1 MSILARLKPEFW
13 DYSDVAGGPHEH
25 LFNFRRK
32 WTRAAFL
39 MAAVALI
46 PLIFLSAVN
55 YYITQRSIELEKL
68 FLTERLVSNTQR
80 TIFFFFSE
88 RRSALDFII
97 EENSFENLN
106 RPGALPQILKNLKNS
121 FGGFTDLGLI
131 DQHGKQRG
139 YVGPFKLEGKD
150 YSNQDWYKEVFE
162 NRIYISDVFLGF
174 RQVPHI
180 VIAVK
185 RVLPDGIFY
194 ILRATLD
201 IKKMNDLLLS
211 LDMAG
216 RGDAFLINREGILQ
230 TPSHYYGKVLEKLT
244 LPVPKYAPKT
254 KVIEGNDSNDVPLF
268 IGYRY
273 ITDTPFVFIV
283 VKHKEELMKSWYKT
297 RTELIVFLLIGIAII
312 LFVILG
318 VSTYMVN
325 RIYVAD
331 QKRVMAL
338 HEVEYSN
345 KLASIGRLAAGVAH
359 EINNP
364 LAIINENAGLI
375 KDLITIKKEFANN
388 PQLIST
394 VDSIIFSVKRC
405 GAITRRLLDFARH
418 MDASIQS
425 INLKETIEGVLGFF
439 GKEAEYRSITV
450 SVEVPGDMPPLET
463 DRGKL
468 QQILLNL
475 LNNAYEAMSDGGQ
488 VGIMAKNEAKD
499 SVLISITDDGC
510 GIPGED
516 LKRVF
521 EPFFSTKTGRGGT
534 GLGLSITYSLV
545 QELGG
550 SISVKSELEKG
561 TVFTIILPLK
571 IKLKENKN
579 QANTVSL

>member
-1 MSILARLKPEFW
+1 
-13 DYSDVAGGPHEH
+13 
-25 LFNFRRK
+25 
-32 WTRAAFL
+32 
-39 MAAVALI
+39 MAAVTLI

-55 YYITQRSIELEKL
+55 YYITQRSIESEKL
-68 FLTERLVSNTQR
+68 SLTERLVSNTQR
-80 TIFFFFSE
+80 TIFFFFAE

-97 EENSFENLN
+97 EENSFESLN
-106 RPGALPQILKNLKNS
+106 RPGALPQIFKNLKNS

-150 YSNQDWYKEVFE
+150 YSDQDWFKEVFE
-162 NRIYISDVFLGF
+162 NRVYMSDVFWGF

-185 RVLPDGIFY
+185 RVLPDGISY

-201 IKKMNDLLLS
+201 MNKMNDLLLS
-211 LDMAG
+211 LEMDG

-244 LPVPKYAPKT
+244 LPIPKYAPKT
-254 KVIEGNDSNDVPLF
+254 KVIEGNDPNGVPLF
-268 IGYRY
+268 VGYKY
-273 ITDTPFVFIV
+273 ITDTPFVLIV

-312 LFVILG
+312 LFVIFG

-388 PQLIST
+388 PKLITT
-394 VDSIIFSVKRC
+394 VDAIVFSVKRC
-405 GAITRRLLDFARH
+405 AAITRRLLDFARH
-418 MDASIQS
+418 MDVSIQS
-425 INLKETIEGVLGFF
+425 INLKETIEGVLSFF

-450 SVEVPGDMPPLET
+450 SLEVPGDMPPLET

-475 LNNAYEAMSDGGQ
+475 LNNAYEAMNDGGQ
-488 VGIMAKNEAKD
+488 VGIMAKNEAKN

-571 IKLKENKN
+571 N
-579 QANTVSL
+579 